1 MSGHSHRI
9 SEIKSELARLFSE
22 QTAFFQKGRRAKHTE
37 IELAEYEKRRQ
48 RIRDLFAEMEQLVK
62 VA

>member
-1 MSGHSHRI
+1 MY
-9 SEIKSELARLFSE
+9 EIKSELARLFCE

-37 IELAEYEKRRQ
+37 IELAEYEKRRE
-48 RIRDLFAEMEQLVK
+48 RIRDLFAELEQLAK